1 MFVQIDPEMPEAEG
15 VVFGPKKVL
24 APPADATANVP
35 DPWEAIE
42 TAAAAAAAAAA
53 EAESVDPLEKQYDCP
68 DSLPGYI
75 WDRLVI
81 HRDAKVKLESD
92 TKQQAGVVASMKT
105 VLSKLAAK
113 DGAMKGTIDE
123 MQASLQ
129 RCLKDIVTI
138 NSDLELQ
145 LKLKQGQVEVE
156 QSAVV
161 TDLGDA
167 VLIPNTVVMELNR
180 YIKIRGRE
188 KVSILEEIKAG
199 GKRTAELNWEKRRCM
214 VETHDLKETTR
225 DFQLM
230 RVTKDLQELIK
241 GGYSDVHAQVNAA
254 LEAKVNAL
262 KKQHEANLS
271 ARKQA
276 LRRLVGQTKEKLQAN
291 TKLEQAIMEA
301 SVAVAQREQIATMQ
315 LAAADK
321 EGLARRKMKEV
332 VTRRRLLELARA
344 QTDEVDILR
353 EELDRLRQRTFPS
366 FHQLQ
371 HRGGLDAG
379 EFAVV

>member
-1 MFVQIDPEMPEAEG
+1 M
-15 VVFGPKKVL
+15 
-24 APPADATANVP
+24 
-35 DPWEAIE
+35 
-42 TAAAAAAAAAA
+42 
-53 EAESVDPLEKQYDCP
+53 
-68 DSLPGYI
+68 
-75 WDRLVI
+75 
-81 HRDAKVKLESD
+81 
-92 TKQQAGVVASMKT
+92 
-105 VLSKLAAK
+105 
-113 DGAMKGTIDE
+113 
-123 MQASLQ
+123 
-129 RCLKDIVTI
+129 TI